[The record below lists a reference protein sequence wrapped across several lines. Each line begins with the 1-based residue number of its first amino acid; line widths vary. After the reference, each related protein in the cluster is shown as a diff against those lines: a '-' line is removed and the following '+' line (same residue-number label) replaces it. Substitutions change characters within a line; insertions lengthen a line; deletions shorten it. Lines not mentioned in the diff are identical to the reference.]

1 MAPIGL
7 KRFRLI
13 LFLLSCLGLLAML
26 GAGYWLKGRHWLD
39 DWRVTQHLAHAVDRV
54 EAVQTPLRAFI
65 ERTGFWPNSPLD
77 ARLDESLLQGDEVIN
92 DIRFGPSTLLTVTF
106 RSTSDQLQGRTL
118 IFIPEKTTSGTVRW
132 RCDEG
137 SLAAELRPARC
148 RSNDEVAR
156 QSMPA
161 SPQLPSIP
169 TPIREAVNK
178 QFDPLTQRA
187 AIVRDVL
194 EDKIESSKGI
204 RLKATQFLLET
215 GQLPTSNQLIDLP
228 EPHRMA
234 DRYFRRIG
242 LDSSGAILFEFG
254 DGIAGMEGHRF
265 MLVPTGLPGV
275 WRCQSALPED
285 HVPEM
290 CSKQIL

>member
-13 LFLLSCLGLLAML
+13 LFLLSGLGVLALL
-26 GAGYWLKGRHWLD
+26 GTGYWLKGRHWLD
-39 DWRVTQHLAHAVDRV
+39 DWRVAQQLGHAVNRV
-54 EAVQTPLRAFI
+54 EAVQTPLREFI

-77 ARLDESLLQGDEVIN
+77 ARLDDTLLQGDEIID
-92 DIRFGPSTLLTVTF
+92 DIRFGQSSLLTVTF
-106 RSTSDQLQGRTL
+106 RSPSEPLQGHTL
-118 IFIPEKTTSGTVRW
+118 IFIPEKTASGTVRW

-148 RSNDEVAR
+148 RSNDAVVR

-169 TPIREAVNK
+169 TPVREAVNK
-178 QFDPLTQRA
+178 QLDPLTQRA
-187 AIVRDVL
+187 ATVRSVL
-194 EDKIESSKGI
+194 EDKIDSSKDI
-204 RLKATQFLLET
+204 RLKVNQFLLET
-215 GQLPTSNQLIDLP
+215 GQLPMRNQQINLP
-228 EPHRMA
+228 EPHQLA
-234 DRYFRRIG
+234 DRHFRRVG
-242 LDSSGAILFEFG
+242 LDNSGAIVYEFG
-254 DGIAGMEGHRF
+254 DGIAGMEGHKF
-265 MLVPTGLPGV
+265 MLVPTGFPGV

-285 HVPEM
+285 HVPAL